1 MRLRKNKRSNHW
13 KAIISKEIA
22 TVFAIVWYIKVELL
36 RTKQLPPYITY
47 TQIDKVPELRRDVHQ
62 QASSIYSRLYRS
74 NDKASKFHVAD
85 TKQKNLDG
93 KVGTISSYDTDKSCY
108 IVQVSD
114 NKQGNSINSTELA
127 LSPEYMEPCSYAKL
141 GSVASSAAYD
151 SCQVNIKN
159 HFASTFPH
167 APPSLTFWPCVFS
180 EIGGHS
186 HTPHMEGENE
196 RTKLMTMLEKKE
208 IIVNSEAK
216 QLQEQ
221 QLELEKGLSKM
232 YSTRQP
238 VQKRPRTII
247 QQKKNRQSASC
258 NEQIECVWK
267 ARMQYAIS
275 KHGQKRDYSREKKDD
290 EYMFTFPFATADNS
304 LHSCCTDLKEFCNE
318 SEGNDI
324 PDSFYGQNHFAAS
337 IIVDE
342 TSIKSVRPGYNM
354 DNDMMD
360 FGLSW

>member
-1 MRLRKNKRSNHW
+1 MTDVLQKFIFITGVKSHRSHQQMISMQLRKNKRSNHW

-114 NKQGNSINSTELA
+114 NKQGNSINSTELY
-127 LSPEYMEPCSYAKL
+127 LLPEYMEPFSHTML
-141 GSVASSAAYD
+141 SSVTSSAAYD

-186 HTPHMEGENE
+186 HTPHMEGDNE
-196 RTKLMTMLEKKE
+196 RTKLMKMLEKKE

-247 QQKKNRQSASC
+247 QQKKIDRVRRATNKLNAFGRQ
-258 NEQIECVWK
+258 E
-267 ARMQYAIS
+267 
-275 KHGQKRDYSREKKDD
+275 
-290 EYMFTFPFATADNS
+290 
-304 LHSCCTDLKEFCNE
+304 
-318 SEGNDI
+318 
-324 PDSFYGQNHFAAS
+324 
-337 IIVDE
+337 
-342 TSIKSVRPGYNM
+342 YNM
-354 DNDMMD
+354 PFPNMD
-360 FGLSW
+360 RNEIILERKKTMNTCLLFHL

>member
-1 MRLRKNKRSNHW
+1 MQLRKNKRSNHW

-114 NKQGNSINSTELA
+114 NKQGNSINSTELY
-127 LSPEYMEPCSYAKL
+127 LSPEYMEPCSYATL

-186 HTPHMEGENE
+186 HTPHMEGDNE

-247 QQKKNRQSASC
+247 QQKKIDRVRRATNKLNAFGRQ
-258 NEQIECVWK
+258 E
-267 ARMQYAIS
+267 
-275 KHGQKRDYSREKKDD
+275 
-290 EYMFTFPFATADNS
+290 
-304 LHSCCTDLKEFCNE
+304 
-318 SEGNDI
+318 
-324 PDSFYGQNHFAAS
+324 
-337 IIVDE
+337 
-342 TSIKSVRPGYNM
+342 YNM
-354 DNDMMD
+354 PFPNMD
-360 FGLSW
+360 RNEIILERKKTMNTCLLFHLRQQTILCIHVAQILKNFAMNQKAMIFLILFMDKIISQPLSL